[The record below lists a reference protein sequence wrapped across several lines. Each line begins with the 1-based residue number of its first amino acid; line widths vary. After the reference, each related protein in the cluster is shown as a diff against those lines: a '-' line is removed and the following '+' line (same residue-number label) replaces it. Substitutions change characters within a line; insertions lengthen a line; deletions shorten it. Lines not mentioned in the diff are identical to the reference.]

1 MMFQT
6 HLVFNLFIG
15 LFLMNYFSQKYL
27 FLGLLLFG
35 SLLPDID
42 NPYSKLGRKIKP
54 VSGLI
59 KFIFGHRGFFHSLIF
74 PILIYVILRYIFD
87 LKLIGIAILIGYV
100 LHLVIDGLTKEG
112 VNYFYPF
119 AKFRM
124 SGFIKTG
131 GMLEWLI
138 FCVLVF
144 LVGVKLVL

>member
-1 MMFQT
+1 MD
-6 HLVFNLFIG
+6 
-15 LFLMNYFSQKYL
+15 YFSQKYL
-27 FLGLLLFG
+27 FLILLLLG

-42 NPYSKLGRKIKP
+42 SPYSKLGRKIKP
-54 VSGLI
+54 ISGVI
-59 KFIFGHRGFFHSLIF
+59 KFIFGHRGFFHSVI
-74 PILIYVILRYIFD
+74 PAILIYVVFRYILD
-87 LKLIGIAILIGYV
+87 MRLIGVALLIGYI

-119 AKFRM
+119 VKFRM
-124 SGFIKTG
+124 SGFVKTG